1 MPFEL
6 LNPAGLES
14 PVGYSH
20 IAKIT
25 GGTIVHVAGQAPFD
39 ANGQVVGKGDF
50 VAQFTQV
57 MRNLKRAV
65 EAAGGRPEQYAILTI
80 YITDLESYW
89 ANKKPLGAAYRE
101 VFGKYF
107 PAITLVE
114 VKRLYNPDCMVE
126 ISGVALLD

>member
-20 IAKIT
+20 VAKIT
-25 GGTIVHVAGQAPFD
+25 SGKMVHVAGQAPFD

-57 MRNLKRAV
+57 MRNLKTAV
-65 EAAGGRPEQYAILTI
+65 EAAGGRPNQYAVLTI
-80 YITDLESYW
+80 YITDLQAYW
-89 ANKKPLGAAYRE
+89 KNKKALGSVYRQ

-114 VKRLYNPDCMVE
+114 VKSLYNPDCMVE
-126 ISGVALLD
+126 ISGLAVVD

>member
-6 LNPAGLES
+6 LNPAALES

-20 IAKIT
+20 VAKIT
-25 GGTIVHVAGQAPFD
+25 SGQIVHVAGQAPFD

-57 MRNLKRAV
+57 MRNLKTAV
-65 EAAGGRPEQYAILTI
+65 EAAGGRPDQYAVLTI
-80 YITDLESYW
+80 YITDLQAYGK
-89 ANKKPLGAAYRE
+89 NKKLLGSAYRQ

-114 VKRLYNPDCMVE
+114 VKSLYNPDCMVE
-126 ISGVALLD
+126 ISGLAVVD